1 MIENF
6 LNLLNNVNV
15 PKDKLKELKKAVKSN
30 NILALRTS
38 LSWFTTNTSPN
49 LTNDDFLEAKE
60 LAKKMLKEDYKLK

>member
-1 MIENF
+1 MDSIKMIENF

-38 LSWFTTNTSPN
+38 LS
-49 LTNDDFLEAKE
+49 
-60 LAKKMLKEDYKLK
+60 